1 MSPLLFYEMVKDN
14 IKGTD
19 LEKNFLPLAGLL
31 GIGSDDG
38 ANANSMAYGLIP
50 LFFNNNFQ
58 STDFNQLFTNPGFMN
73 MLNTPVNN
81 GEFLFWFTLSLT
93 YLSRALLGSLLTTMG
108 SAGPVQSTERTVYHA
123 YDAAHS
129 SKRPSR

>member
-1 MSPLLFYEMVKDN
+1 MVKDN

-19 LEKNFLPLAGLL
+19 LETNFLPLAGLL
-31 GIGSDDG
+31 GIGNDGG

-93 YLSRALLGSLLTTMG
+93 YFLRALLGSLLTTMG
-108 SAGPVQSTERTVYHA
+108 SAGSVQPAERTIHNA

-129 SKRPSR
+129 TKGPGR